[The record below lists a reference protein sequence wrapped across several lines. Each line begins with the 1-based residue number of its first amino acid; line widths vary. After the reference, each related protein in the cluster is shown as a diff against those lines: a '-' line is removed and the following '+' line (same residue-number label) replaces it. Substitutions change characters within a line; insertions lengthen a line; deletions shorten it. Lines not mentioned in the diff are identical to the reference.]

1 MILGHATRDFILS
14 EVCGIVEVSTKGR
27 AEMLTKPDQEAELVF
42 AMVMKLA
49 GSDDYFSEGTKATIW
64 AECRRNAK
72 LRNLAALYLVG
83 SSSRAD
89 LNLSRLHTAIIEEF
103 FTDPRTGEVTL

>member
-1 MILGHATRDFILS
+1 
-14 EVCGIVEVSTKGR
+14 
-27 AEMLTKPDQEAELVF
+27 MLTRPDQEAELLF

-72 LRNLAALYLVG
+72 LRNLALLYLSG
-83 SSSRAD
+83 NSNRAEI
-89 LNLSRLHTAIIEEF
+89 NLHRLHTAIVEEF
-103 FTDPRTGEVTL
+103 FTDPRTGEVRI

>member
-1 MILGHATRDFILS
+1 
-14 EVCGIVEVSTKGR
+14 
-27 AEMLTKPDQEAELVF
+27 MLTKPDQEAELLF

-72 LRNLAALYLVG
+72 LRNLALLYLSG
-83 SSSRAD
+83 NSNRAEI
-89 LNLSRLHTAIIEEF
+89 NLHRLHTAIVEEF
-103 FTDPRTGEVTL
+103 FTDPRTGEVRI